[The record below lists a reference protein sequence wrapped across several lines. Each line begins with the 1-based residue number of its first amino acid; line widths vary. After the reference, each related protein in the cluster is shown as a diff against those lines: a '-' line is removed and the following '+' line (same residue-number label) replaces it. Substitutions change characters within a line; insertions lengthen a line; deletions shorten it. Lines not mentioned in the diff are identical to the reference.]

1 MNTRRAVIAVS
12 FIAFAS
18 VVYYLTLVWAVTLL
32 AMPPVTNQ
40 APESASRL
48 LLMSLKHGGAVI
60 AASIPFVI
68 AIRALRLER
77 PFVAAISIALL
88 GGALPFIASVL
99 LSPSPYAWWVDLADT
114 IKLGLALPLLT
125 WLAYRLVPSNNSF
138 KPTPLR
144 GAA

>member
-40 APESASRL
+40 A
-48 LLMSLKHGGAVI
+48 HGGAVI